1 MAIRPLITA
10 AALWLAMMASA
21 CGNTTTAPTPP
32 PATIPAPTSPA
43 PPRPHTFVTL
53 RLSGTVRDDQGAPVP
68 GATIT
73 LTGIESP
80 VSASTDAAGFYTT
93 SASVDTFY
101 APPLAWVSIKRS
113 GYEDLDNA
121 AIFTGLQ
128 DTTANFV
135 TFRRT
140 PIPGGTEVTLG
151 VAFNGPLCG
160 FDLEYPCRHVLVSA
174 PAAGTLVLETT
185 ANASGSYF
193 FGPISYPVAGVTRRS
208 LAVTAGETV
217 PVEILWNAAPMP
229 FTPDRSAT
237 FRLTT
242 SLQP

>member
-1 MAIRPLITA
+1 MLRIT
-10 AALWLAMMASA
+10 AALWLPNIVSA
-21 CGNTTTAPTPP
+21 CGDTTTAPTPP
-32 PATIPAPTSPA
+32 PAIIPAPAPPA
-43 PPRPHTFVTL
+43 PPQPHTFVTL

-68 GATIT
+68 DATVA

-101 APPLAWVSIKRS
+101 RPPLAWVSIRRN

-140 PIPGGTEVTLG
+140 PIMAGVEVTLR

-160 FDLEYPCRHVLVSA
+160 FDLEWPCRHLFVSA
-174 PAAGTLVLETT
+174 PVAGTLVLETT

-193 FGPISYPVAGVTRRS
+193 FGPISYPVAAVTRQS
-208 LAVTAGETV
+208 LAVTAAQLV
-217 PVEILWNAAPMP
+217 PVEILWNAAAMP

-237 FRLTT
+237 FSLRT